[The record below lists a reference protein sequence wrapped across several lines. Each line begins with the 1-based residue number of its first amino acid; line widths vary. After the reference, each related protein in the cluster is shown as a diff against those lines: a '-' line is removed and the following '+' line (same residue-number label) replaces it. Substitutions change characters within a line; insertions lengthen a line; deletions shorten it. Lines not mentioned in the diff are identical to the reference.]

1 MTNILLIIAGFVLL
15 FLGGEMLLRGSIAL
29 AKRFQLSNLLI
40 GAVVIGFGT
49 STPELS
55 ASISAALKGAP
66 DIALGNVIG
75 SNTAN
80 VFLIAGMAGLLCPLK
95 IPYAN
100 VHRDVVMMI
109 VSSVML
115 VVMMWFETLDMIT
128 GVIFLLTL
136 AGYII
141 WSFQSSDD
149 DVGNEVSTA
158 KTYSTGMAFVLL
170 AVGIATLTGGAALL
184 VDGVIGVARRFG
196 ISEAIIGLTVVAV
209 GSSLPELAT
218 AIISSIQKQSEMVLG
233 NIIGSSI
240 FNVLAILGVTALI
253 QPIPVSP
260 QMIAFDVWVMIAA
273 TLLLT
278 LLIVMGIKIGRRIGS
293 LMVMGYLS
301 YVIWLYL

>member
-1 MTNILLIIAGFVLL
+1 
-15 FLGGEMLLRGSIAL
+15 LRGSIAL

-100 VHRDVVMMI
+100 VHRDVVMMV

-149 DVGNEVSTA
+149 DCDNEAISA

-170 AVGIATLTGGAALL
+170 AVGIATLTGGAALM

-260 QMIAFDVWVMIAA
+260 QMMAFDVWVMIAA

-293 LMVMGYLS
+293 LMVIGYLS

>member
-15 FLGGEMLLRGSIAL
+15 FLGGELLLRGSIAL

-149 DVGNEVSTA
+149 DCDNEAISA

-260 QMIAFDVWVMIAA
+260 QMMAFDVWVMIAA

>member
-15 FLGGEMLLRGSIAL
+15 FLGGELLLRGSIAL

-100 VHRDVVMMI
+100 VHRDVVMMV

-149 DVGNEVSTA
+149 DCNNEAISA

-260 QMIAFDVWVMIAA
+260 QMMAFDVWVMIAA

-293 LMVMGYLS
+293 LMVIGYLS

>member
-15 FLGGEMLLRGSIAL
+15 FLGGELLLRGSIAL

-100 VHRDVVMMI
+100 VHRDVVMMV

-149 DVGNEVSTA
+149 DCDNEAISA
-158 KTYSTGMAFVLL
+158 KTYSTGTAFVLL
-170 AVGIATLTGGAALL
+170 AVGIATLTGGAALM

-260 QMIAFDVWVMIAA
+260 QMMAFDVWVMIAA

-293 LMVMGYLS
+293 LMVIGYLS

>member
-1 MTNILLIIAGFVLL
+1 MANILLIIAGFVLL
-15 FLGGEMLLRGSIAL
+15 FLGGELLLRGSIAL

-109 VSSVML
+109 VSSIML

-149 DVGNEVSTA
+149 DCDNEAISA

-253 QPIPVSP
+253 QPIPVLP
-260 QMIAFDVWVMIAA
+260 QMMAFDVWVMIAA

-293 LMVMGYLS
+293 LMVIGYLS

>member
-15 FLGGEMLLRGSIAL
+15 FLGGELLLRGSIAL

-100 VHRDVVMMI
+100 VHRDVVMMV

-149 DVGNEVSTA
+149 DCDNEAISA

-260 QMIAFDVWVMIAA
+260 QMMAFDVWVMIAA

-293 LMVMGYLS
+293 LMVIGYLS

>member
-1 MTNILLIIAGFVLL
+1 M
-15 FLGGEMLLRGSIAL
+15 

-170 AVGIATLTGGAALL
+170 AVGIATLTGGAAFL

-260 QMIAFDVWVMIAA
+260 QMMSFDVWVMIAA

-293 LMVMGYLS
+293 LMVIGYLS

>member
-15 FLGGEMLLRGSIAL
+15 FLGGELLLRGSIAL

-260 QMIAFDVWVMIAA
+260 QMMAFDVWVMIAA

>member
-15 FLGGEMLLRGSIAL
+15 FLGGELLLRGSIAL

-128 GVIFLLTL
+128 GIIFLLTL

-149 DVGNEVSTA
+149 DGDNEAISA

-260 QMIAFDVWVMIAA
+260 QMMAFDVWVMIAA

>member
-1 MTNILLIIAGFVLL
+1 MIDISLIIVGFVLL
-15 FLGGEMLLRGSIAL
+15 FLGGEFLLRGSIAL

-40 GAVVIGFGT
+40 GVVVIGFGT

-80 VFLIAGMAGLLCPLK
+80 VFLIAGTAGFLCPLN
-95 IPYAN
+95 IPYAS
-100 VHRDVVMMI
+100 VHRDVVMI
-109 VSSVML
+109 ILSSFL
-115 VVMMWFETLDMIT
+115 LAAMMWFETLDMMT
-128 GVIFLLTL
+128 GLIFLVILS
-136 AGYII
+136 GYIF
-141 WSFQSSDD
+141 WSFQASDD
-149 DVGNEVSTA
+149 SENHPDHSTP
-158 KTYSTGMAFVLL
+158 TYSTGMMFLLL
-170 AVGIATLTGGAALL
+170 ALGIATLTGGATLL

-218 AIISSIQKQSEMVLG
+218 ALISSLQKQTEMVLG

-260 QMIAFDVWVMIAA
+260 QMMAFDIWVMLAA
-273 TLLLT
+273 TLLLA
-278 LLIVMGIKIGRRIGS
+278 LLIVLGIRIGRRIGS
-293 LMVMGYLS
+293 LMVLGYAG

>member
-15 FLGGEMLLRGSIAL
+15 FLGGELLLRGSIAL

-115 VVMMWFETLDMIT
+115 L
-128 GVIFLLTL
+128 
-136 AGYII
+136 
-141 WSFQSSDD
+141 
-149 DVGNEVSTA
+149 
-158 KTYSTGMAFVLL
+158 
-170 AVGIATLTGGAALL
+170 
-184 VDGVIGVARRFG
+184 
-196 ISEAIIGLTVVAV
+196 
-209 GSSLPELAT
+209 
-218 AIISSIQKQSEMVLG
+218 
-233 NIIGSSI
+233 
-240 FNVLAILGVTALI
+240 ILEI
-253 QPIPVSP
+253 
-260 QMIAFDVWVMIAA
+260 
-273 TLLLT
+273 
-278 LLIVMGIKIGRRIGS
+278 
-293 LMVMGYLS
+293 
-301 YVIWLYL
+301 

>member
-1 MTNILLIIAGFVLL
+1 MTNILLIIAGFVML
-15 FLGGEMLLRGSIAL
+15 FLGGELLLRGSIAL

-100 VHRDVVMMI
+100 VHRDVVMMV

-149 DVGNEVSTA
+149 DCDNEAISA

-170 AVGIATLTGGAALL
+170 AVGIATLTGGAALM

-260 QMIAFDVWVMIAA
+260 QMMAFDVWVMIAA

-293 LMVMGYLS
+293 LMVIGYLS

>member
-15 FLGGEMLLRGSIAL
+15 FLGGELLLRGSIAL

-95 IPYAN
+95 IPYAS
-100 VHRDVVMMI
+100 VHRDVVIMI
-109 VSSVML
+109 ISSVML

-149 DVGNEVSTA
+149 DCDNEAISA

-170 AVGIATLTGGAALL
+170 AVGIATLTGGAALM

-260 QMIAFDVWVMIAA
+260 QMMAFDVWVMIAA

-293 LMVMGYLS
+293 LMVIGYLS

>member
-15 FLGGEMLLRGSIAL
+15 FLGGELLLRGSIAL

-149 DVGNEVSTA
+149 DCDNEAILA

-170 AVGIATLTGGAALL
+170 AVGIATLTGGAAFL

-260 QMIAFDVWVMIAA
+260 QMMAFDVWVMIAA

-293 LMVMGYLS
+293 LMVIGYLS

>member
-15 FLGGEMLLRGSIAL
+15 FLGGELLLRGSIAL

-100 VHRDVVMMI
+100 VHRDVVMMV

-149 DVGNEVSTA
+149 DCDNEAISA

-170 AVGIATLTGGAALL
+170 AVGIATLTGGAALM

-260 QMIAFDVWVMIAA
+260 QMMAFDVWVMIAA

-293 LMVMGYLS
+293 LMVIGYLS

>member
-15 FLGGEMLLRGSIAL
+15 FLGGELLLRGSIAL

-100 VHRDVVMMI
+100 VHRDVVMMV

-149 DVGNEVSTA
+149 DCDNEAISA

-170 AVGIATLTGGAALL
+170 AVGIATLTGGAALM

-260 QMIAFDVWVMIAA
+260 QMMAFDVWVMIAA

-278 LLIVMGIKIGRRIGS
+278 LLIVMGIKISRRIGS
-293 LMVMGYLS
+293 LMVIGYLS

>member
-1 MTNILLIIAGFVLL
+1 MTNILLIISGFVLL
-15 FLGGEMLLRGSIAL
+15 FLGGELLLRGSIAL

-95 IPYAN
+95 IPFAS

-109 VSSVML
+109 ISSVML

-136 AGYII
+136 TGYII
-141 WSFQSSDD
+141 WLFQSSVD

-260 QMIAFDVWVMIAA
+260 QMMAFDVWVMIAA

>member
-15 FLGGEMLLRGSIAL
+15 FLGGELLLRGSIAL

-149 DVGNEVSTA
+149 DCDNEAISA

-170 AVGIATLTGGAALL
+170 VVGIATLTGGAALL

-260 QMIAFDVWVMIAA
+260 QMMAFDVWVMIAA

>member
-15 FLGGEMLLRGSIAL
+15 FLGGELLLRGSIAL

-100 VHRDVVMMI
+100 VHRDVVMMV

-149 DVGNEVSTA
+149 DCDNEAISA

-260 QMIAFDVWVMIAA
+260 QMMAFDVWVMITA

-293 LMVMGYLS
+293 LMVIGYLS

>member
-15 FLGGEMLLRGSIAL
+15 FLGGELLLRGSIAL

-115 VVMMWFETLDMIT
+115 AMMMWFETLDMIT

-260 QMIAFDVWVMIAA
+260 QMMAFDVWVMIAA

-293 LMVMGYLS
+293 LMVIGYLS

>member
-15 FLGGEMLLRGSIAL
+15 FLGGELLLRGSIAL

-100 VHRDVVMMI
+100 VHRDVVMMV

-149 DVGNEVSTA
+149 DCDNEAISA

-260 QMIAFDVWVMIAA
+260 QMMAFDVWVMIAA